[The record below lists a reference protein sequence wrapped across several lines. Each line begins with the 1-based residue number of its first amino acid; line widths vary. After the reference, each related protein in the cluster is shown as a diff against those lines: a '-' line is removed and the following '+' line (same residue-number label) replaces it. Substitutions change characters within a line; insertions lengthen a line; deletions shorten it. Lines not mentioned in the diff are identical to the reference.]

1 MGEKG
6 GRGGGE
12 YLFDRIGMLF
22 TRLING
28 ELMHRCNFR
37 NNNFQS
43 LNMTPVFIPF
53 DLYRNTDACNLNNHD
68 HALLLPF
75 VIIRIIFG

>member
-43 LNMTPVFIPF
+43 LN
-53 DLYRNTDACNLNNHD
+53 NLNNHD